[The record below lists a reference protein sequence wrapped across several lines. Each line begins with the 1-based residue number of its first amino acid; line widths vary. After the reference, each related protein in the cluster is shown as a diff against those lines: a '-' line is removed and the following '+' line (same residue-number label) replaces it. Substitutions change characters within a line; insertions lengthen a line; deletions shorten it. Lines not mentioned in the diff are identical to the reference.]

1 MIVITSI
8 YKYLDFVFDTTNVW
22 NIVGASID
30 FKWLK
35 SEQTTHAIFNIENM
49 VLLIQKWNALEPKKK
64 QHLFQYGSEYC
75 VLMWYYHIRH
85 HFMTLIDM
93 SKNPYIREL
102 SSISSRH
109 MSSNSRQ
116 ISNISRQPSSFSRR
130 LSGNSRQLS
139 LEDLFLTPQFLSQ
152 LSARQ
157 QSIVGLKRVDI
168 RYSASGSRRDGHF
181 MKVIKKKVAPV
192 EKETTAPA
200 TTVTHDKRYRVL
212 YVFVA
217 DAIWR
222 ILLLWMNFLFI

>member
-1 MIVITSI
+1 
-8 YKYLDFVFDTTNVW
+8 
-22 NIVGASID
+22 
-30 FKWLK
+30 
-35 SEQTTHAIFNIENM
+35 
-49 VLLIQKWNALEPKKK
+49 
-64 QHLFQYGSEYC
+64 
-75 VLMWYYHIRH
+75 
-85 HFMTLIDM
+85 M

-109 MSSNSRQ
+109 LSSNSRQ

-217 DAIWR
+217 DAIWI
-222 ILLLWMNFLFI
+222 ILMLWMNFLFIYGILSGISQICSLFSLNSMRNIMMEEATDRLVFFFCSWS